1 MIKNG
6 IARILISVS
15 DLSKSV
21 EFYRDILQMSV
32 VEDYSLD
39 SQTIEQLWNLPPET
53 TAQAVTLK
61 NEEQTTLLD
70 LIEFKPHSGK
80 CIRTDANTYDYGLF
94 TIAFRA
100 KDVDAIYDRFKQ
112 QGYQFI
118 CPPITYT
125 FSWGPVTVKETI
137 MLGPDE
143 TPIVFIERL
152 SEPKPVLKGDFGTML
167 DASQV
172 VADMEE
178 INKFYVDILGLT
190 TIFDQVLP
198 PGMIDDILNLPTGTE
213 SRMAFITQPESKS
226 PVLEFIQCS
235 VKGKY
240 LSDVA
245 KPPNL
250 GIFAI
255 AFATDDLAALI
266 EKLQHHNIKIVSG
279 SVEISLSERDRA
291 KAIVVEAP
299 NKVNIQFFEQL
310 AISN

>member
-6 IARILISVS
+6 IARILIGVS

-32 VEDYSLD
+32 VEEYSLD
-39 SQTIEQLWNLPPET
+39 SQTIEQLWNLPPST
-53 TAQAVTLK
+53 TARSVCLK
-61 NEEQTTLLD
+61 NDQQTTLIQ
-70 LIEFKPHSGK
+70 LIEFTPNSGK
-80 CIRTDANTYDYGLF
+80 FIRTGGNTTDYGLF

-137 MLGPDE
+137 MLGPDA

-152 SEPKPVLKGDFGTML
+152 SEPKPVLEGDFGTML

-198 PGMIDDILNLPTGTE
+198 QGMIDDILNLPTGTE

-240 LSDVA
+240 LSDIA
-245 KPPNL
+245 KPPHL

-255 AFATDDLAALI
+255 AFAVDDLSALI
-266 EKLQHHNIKIVSG
+266 QKLQANNIKI
-279 SVEISLSERDRA
+279 LSEPVAISSYDSESARA
-291 KAIVVEAP
+291 IIVKAP
-299 NKVNIQFFEQL
+299 NGVNIQFVED
-310 AISN
+310 

>member
-1 MIKNG
+1 MIENG

-15 DLSKSV
+15 DLSESV

-32 VEDYSLD
+32 VAEYSLD
-39 SQTIEQLWNLPPET
+39 SQTIEQLWNLPPST
-53 TAQAVTLK
+53 TARAITLK
-61 NEEQTTLLD
+61 NEEQTTLLE
-70 LIEFKPHSGK
+70 LIEFQPNSGK
-80 CIRTDANTYDYGLF
+80 CIRTGANTYDYGLF

-100 KDVDAIYDRFKQ
+100 KDVDAAYDRFKQ
-112 QGYQFI
+112 KGYQFI
-118 CPPITYT
+118 CSPITYT
-125 FSWGPVTVKETI
+125 FSWGPVTVKETV

-152 SEPKPVLKGDFGTML
+152 SEPKPVIKGDFGTML

-172 VADMEE
+172 VEDMEE

-190 TIFDQVLP
+190 TIFDRVLP
-198 PGMIDDILNLPTGTE
+198 QGMIDDILNLPTGTE

-235 VKGKY
+235 VEGKY

-255 AFATDDLAALI
+255 ALETDDLAALVQ
-266 EKLQHHNIKIVSG
+266 KLQNHGIRILSG
-279 SVEISLSERDRA
+279 PVDISTSDQNQGRAILVEG
-291 KAIVVEAP
+291 P
-299 NKVNIQFFEQL
+299 NKINIQFFEQ
-310 AISN
+310 

>member
-6 IARILISVS
+6 IARILIGVR
-15 DLSKSV
+15 DLNKSV

-32 VEDYSLD
+32 VADYSLD
-39 SQTIEQLWNLPPET
+39 SKTIEQLWNLPEET
-53 TAQAVTLK
+53 TAQAILLK
-61 NEEQTTLLD
+61 NDEQTTLLE

-80 CIRTDANTYDYGLF
+80 CIRTDANTWDYGLF

-100 KDVDAIYDRFKQ
+100 KDVDAAYNYFKQ
-112 QGYQFI
+112 KGYKFI

-125 FSWGPVTVKETI
+125 FSWGEVTVKEAI

-152 SEPKPVLKGDFGTML
+152 SEPKPVIKGDFGIML
-167 DASQV
+167 DSSQV
-172 VADMEE
+172 VEDMEE
-178 INKFYVDILGLT
+178 ITGFYADILGLT

-198 PGMIDDILNLPTGTE
+198 QGMIDDILNLPTGTE
-213 SRMAFITQPESKS
+213 SRMAFITQPESKT
-226 PVLEFIQCS
+226 PALEFIQCS

-255 AFATDDLAALI
+255 AFATDNLAALI
-266 EKLQHHNIKIVSG
+266 EKLQNHNIKFLSEP
-279 SVEISLSERDRA
+279 VEISISQTKRA
-291 KAIVVEAP
+291 RAVIVEAP
-299 NKVNIQFFEQL
+299 NGVNVQFFE
-310 AISN
+310 S